1 MGTASIVISI
11 YNGSKYLVNAMEN
24 LISQTYKDIE
34 IICVDDGSTD
44 DTYNILADFAGRD
57 TRIKILRKDNE
68 GPGIARNMGME
79 IAKGEYI
86 IFLDIDDYFN
96 KNMIERLCRV
106 LEQEGADMVICK
118 ARIYDERY
126 KSDRPFPLA
135 MNTDILGVKDSFCPE
150 EHYDTLLQ
158 LTGGFAWN
166 KMFRSDF
173 LKDNGIRF
181 GSTYLYEDMLL
192 TADSLISAGKI
203 ALVED
208 ELIMYRKNN
217 KMSLSAK
224 KDDNWDDL
232 IEIFDQIRRKLI
244 RRNLYQRLEKT
255 YLNRLADTLYTAFSD
270 YETETA
276 FTGLYNYYKDNLKDK
291 YARKDN
297 SFFYNRNTGELIKLL
312 NNSCGALDFLLSY
325 KRFCLNKLEKD
336 FDRLNKT
343 KHWLFPFD
351 RVPYQSR
358 VILYGAGEMGQ
369 DYYLQIKKTNWCRIM
384 QWVDREGKRYRDRG
398 FKVEDLEEMK
408 TACADFIIIGISDG
422 NIAEQVRISLKSIGL
437 KTTQIIVPD

>member
-96 KNMIERLCRV
+96 KNMIERLCWV

-126 KSDRPFPLA
+126 KSDRPFSLA
-135 MNTDILGVKDSFCPE
+135 MNTDILGGKDSFCPE

-232 IEIFDQIRRKLI
+232 IEIFDQIRRKFI
-244 RRNLYQRLEKT
+244 RRNLYPRLEKT

-369 DYYLQIKKTNWCRIM
+369 DYYLQVKKTNWCRIM